1 MQYPKLR
8 NIEAFPIESEG
19 QKAICLRDPAQISSK
34 IIAVPYDT
42 FFVISLFDGKHS
54 ILDIQ
59 EAYTRQFG
67 DLLFSN
73 KINEIIKI
81 LDENLFLDNDNFNKH
96 KQLLI
101 EEFKQSPIRM
111 SSHSGLSYPENS
123 KDLNEYITGLF
134 NLPDA
139 SGEPMNVGE
148 RRLTTVPD
156 VKKKLSALIAPH
168 IDFHRGGFC
177 YTYSYKELAESE
189 LPDLFIILGV
199 SHSDAKS
206 LYIATKKDFITPL
219 GTAETD
225 KDFVDELVLRY
236 KFDIFQ
242 DEFVHRNEHS
252 IEFQVVF
259 IQYIMQKYHRCSRN
273 IKIVPILCSSFQQFY
288 IANIQPTELP
298 EVKDFVTAM
307 KSIISERKQNICIV
321 SGVDFSHIGRHFGD
335 NFDLSP
341 TIIQDTE
348 KEDKE
353 LLTFI
358 EKREKEKVFSSVQK
372 DLDKRKICGLPS
384 IYALLALL
392 EGTNIKEGKLLK
404 YAQAID
410 YQNQILVSFASMIF
424 VGA

>member
-8 NIEAFPIESEG
+8 NIEAFPIESDG
-19 QKAICLRDPAQISSK
+19 QKAICLRDPTQISTK

-42 FFVISLFDGKHS
+42 FFIISLFDGQHS
-54 ILDIQ
+54 IIDIQ
-59 EAYTRQFG
+59 ETYTRQFG

-81 LDENLFLDNDNFNKH
+81 LDENLFLDNDNFNKQ

-101 EEFKQSPIRM
+101 EEFKQSTIRM
-111 SSHSGLSYPENS
+111 SSHAGLSYPTNP
-123 KDLNEYITGLF
+123 KDLNQYLTGLF
-134 NLPDA
+134 HLPDA
-139 SGEPMNVGE
+139 SGEPMNIEE
-148 RRLTTVPD
+148 RQLTTVPD

-199 SHSDAKS
+199 SHSDTKS

-225 KDFVDELVLRY
+225 KDFVDELTSRY
-236 KFDIFQ
+236 KFDLFQ
-242 DEFVHRNEHS
+242 DEFVHRSEHS
-252 IEFQVVF
+252 IEFQIVF
-259 IQYIMQKYHRCSRN
+259 IQYIMQKYHQSTKN
-273 IKIVPILCSSFQQFY
+273 IKIVPILCSSFHQMY
-288 IANIQPTELP
+288 LTDIQPIELP
-298 EVKDFVTAM
+298 VIKEFITAI

-321 SGVDFSHIGRHFGD
+321 SGVDLSHIGRHFGD
-335 NFDLSP
+335 TFDLSP
-341 TIIQDTE
+341 SIIQDTE

-384 IYALLALL
+384 IYTLLALL
-392 EGTNIKEGKLLK
+392 DDTSTKEGKLLK
-404 YAQAID
+404 YAQAVD
-410 YQNQILVSFASMIF
+410 NQNQILVSFASMVFYI
-424 VGA
+424 